1 MFLFKIFYLYFA
13 FSSFFSKKYSDLA
26 PSLYRLS
33 YSPHRLENL
42 DHLVLIGG
50 GIGVTPL
57 ALYYFCGSVSFMKAI
72 NQALKELEI
81 PKERI
86 HYEAFSPIAILD
98 EE

>member
-1 MFLFKIFYLYFA
+1 
-13 FSSFFSKKYSDLA
+13 
-26 PSLYRLS
+26 
-33 YSPHRLENL
+33 
-42 DHLVLIGG
+42 
-50 GIGVTPL
+50 
-57 ALYYFCGSVSFMKAI
+57 MKAI